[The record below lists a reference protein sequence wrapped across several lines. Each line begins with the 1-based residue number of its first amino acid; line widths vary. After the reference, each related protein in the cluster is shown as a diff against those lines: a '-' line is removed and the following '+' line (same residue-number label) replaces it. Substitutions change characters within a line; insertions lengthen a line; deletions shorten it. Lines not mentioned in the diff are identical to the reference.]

1 MSKWIKNKEKLFEQ
15 FKEQKKQ
22 ETEYQAAGPRR
33 SDITWKTPEKGTQE
47 KPKNYQGRLLMDP
60 NDNFYKTYF
69 YHMFKGADS
78 KWVFA
83 LCPKTYGMENYC
95 PLCSAVSKLYK
106 GNADDK
112 KLAYQY
118 KRKVKHVV
126 NFYIIK
132 DPRDVEVD
140 NDEEVNA
147 GKVLVYDC
155 PTKIESKIKNEMDG
169 EYAAGIKIFDPS
181 KEGYDFI
188 VSVGATKPQGDGKVW
203 PDYSN
208 SKFVHTGKPLGTDE
222 EIDKIMEQRHSL
234 DDYIK
239 TMERSAEDLLN
250 ITKAEML
257 YELVEQDYEGVKKP
271 SPNVPKME
279 TKEQMDDVPWNNDKK
294 ETETK
299 DEPKTEDKSLSD
311 DDLLKE
317 LEDL

>member
-1 MSKWIKNKEKLFEQ
+1 MSKWLKNKEKLFEQ
-15 FKEQKKQ
+15 FKEQKKK
-22 ETEYQAAGPRR
+22 ETENQVAGPRR

-69 YHMFKGADS
+69 YHMFQGADN

-83 LCPKTYGMENYC
+83 LCPKTYGMEQYC
-95 PLCSAVSKLYK
+95 PLCAAVSKLYK
-106 GNADDK
+106 GNSDDK

-132 DPRDVEVD
+132 DPRDAEAE
-140 NDEEVNA
+140 NDEEKNS

-155 PTKIESKIKNEMDG
+155 PTKIESKIKNEMEG

-181 KEGYDFI
+181 EQGYDFI
-188 VSVGATKPQGDGKVW
+188 VSVGSTKPQADGKVW

-208 SKFVHTGKPLGTDE
+208 SKFVHTGKALGTDE
-222 EIDKIMEQRHSL
+222 EIDSIMERRHNL

-239 TMERSAEDLLN
+239 IMERTPEDLLN
-250 ITKAEML
+250 IVKAEML
-257 YELVEQDYEGVKKP
+257 YELVEQDYEGAKKP
-271 SPNVPKME
+271 TPNVPKME
-279 TKEQMDDVPWNNDKK
+279 KKEDMDDVPWK
-294 ETETK
+294 E
-299 DEPKTEDKSLSD
+299 DEPKEEKKGESLSD
-311 DDLLKE
+311 DELLKS